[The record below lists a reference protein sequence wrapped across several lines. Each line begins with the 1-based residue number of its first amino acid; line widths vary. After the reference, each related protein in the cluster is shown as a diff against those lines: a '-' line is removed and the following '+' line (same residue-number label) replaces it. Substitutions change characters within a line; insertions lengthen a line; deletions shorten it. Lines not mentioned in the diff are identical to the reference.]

1 MKFCGKC
8 GAKLEN
14 EEKFC
19 SQCGNGLN
27 TDEDKNKEYEKF
39 TDDDYVNES
48 SFKNHNEIVPKSNSE
63 RRNLNISMRTKINIM
78 AAAIVVVLLIG
89 LYIIGNSLTN
99 PAKVVSRFENA
110 VASGN
115 KGEVVSTLYCDD
127 NRLEINEKTIVPL
140 LTYFKDNPSYLNTV
154 VQGLNRDALNMS
166 QTKTLS
172 GMSGNSKAVL
182 TLTYSGKKFLFF
194 PNYKIG
200 IKPGFI
206 QVKTSIR
213 DVVFTLNGTK
223 IGQSDVKNFN
233 KEFGPFIPGKYTL
246 LADYKGKFTSLSDDP
261 HDINFIEGSSD
272 KVTVEAFTNVN
283 YVNVKSDNPETKI
296 FVNGKDTGVKVADG
310 SNFGPLNNNTKIY
323 GMVTKDGKL
332 LKSNEETV
340 DQGDKDVYLNFSQ
353 AESNVKSQENQ
364 VHNLVYWYTYYFTRA
379 VNTNNFMMLEGFLYP
394 GSQVYDEQKSYI
406 PSTYSKGIKE
416 EIKSFNVISYTL
428 SEDNKSGTANT
439 EEVYNIYDNG
449 KSSIKTFK
457 YRYTFKYNEA
467 KNGYQMESIASAE

>member
-1 MKFCGKC
+1 VKFCGKC
-8 GAKLEN
+8 GAKVET

-19 SQCGNGLN
+19 AQCGNVLSTN
-27 TDEDKNKEYEKF
+27 EDKVDEKI
-39 TDDDYVNES
+39 TDDNEYINES
-48 SFKNHNEIVPKSNSE
+48 SFKNHNEIVSNPSPV
-63 RRNLNISMRTKINIM
+63 RRNLTMSMKTKINIM
-78 AAAIVVVLLIG
+78 AAAIAVVLLIG
-89 LYIIGNSLTN
+89 FYIIGNSLTN
-99 PAKVVSRFENA
+99 PSKVVSKFENA

-115 KGEVVSTLYCDD
+115 KGELVSTLYCDD

-154 VQGLNRDALNMS
+154 VQGLNRDAANIS
-166 QTKTLS
+166 QTKTLP
-172 GMSGNSKAVL
+172 GMNGSSKAVL
-182 TLTYSGKKFLFF
+182 TLTYAGKKFLFF

-200 IKPGFI
+200 VKPGFI
-206 QVKTSIR
+206 QVKTSIKG
-213 DVVFTLNGTK
+213 VVFTLNSTE
-223 IGQSDVKNFN
+223 IGKSDADNFS

-246 LADYKGKFTSLSDDP
+246 LADYKGKYTSLSDDP
-261 HDINFIEGSSD
+261 HDINFIDGSSD

-340 DQGDKDVYLNFSQ
+340 GQGDKDVYLNFAQ

-364 VHNLVYWYTYYFTRA
+364 IHNLVYWYTYYFTRA
-379 VNTNNFMMLEGFLYP
+379 VNTNNFMMLEDFLYP
-394 GSQVYDEQKSYI
+394 GSQIYDDQKSYI
-406 PSTYSKGIKE
+406 ASTYSKGIKE
-416 EIKSFNVISYTL
+416 EIKSFNVISYKL

-449 KSSIKTFK
+449 NSSIKTFK
-457 YRYTFKYNEA
+457 YTYTFKYNEER
-467 KNGYQMESIASAE
+467 NGYQMESIASAE